1 MYTINSVVTF
11 VTERFIYSEEGSTVK
26 DIAEGMRTSQANVRK
41 LLGEAHGCPDG
52 LTVDTESRPS
62 YSRNYP
68 GQQTGEHRVDVFYPT
83 KSKLVAVIREHR
95 TLLSAF

>member
-1 MYTINSVVTF
+1 MHTVNSVVTF
-11 VTERFIYSEEGSTVK
+11 VTERFIHSEEGSTVK
-26 DIAEGMRTSQANVRK
+26 DIAEGLKVSQANVRK

-68 GQQTGEHRVDVFYPT
+68 GYQTGEHRVDVFYPT
-83 KSKLVAVIREHR
+83 KSTLVQIIRRHR
-95 TLLSAF
+95 ELLSAF